1 MYCSRMKSTNVKPE
15 TESLVLEFLETASTL
30 ERKLDRALS
39 YTKGV
44 SFSEYR
50 LLKTLYELN
59 AGGLPRIDLANAV
72 GLTASAVT
80 RALKP
85 LEKIGLVTSKRSE
98 RDARQSLVAITSAGR
113 ELLEDARAI
122 LLDALR
128 GLSANTLND
137 QKTLEFRARLN
148 EMKVR

>member
-1 MYCSRMKSTNVKPE
+1 MKSLNVTPK
-15 TESLVLEFLETASTL
+15 TEALVLDFLETASAL

-85 LEKIGLVTSKRSE
+85 LEKIGLVSSTRSE
-98 RDARQSLVAITSAGR
+98 RDARQSLVAITSGGR
-113 ELLEDARAI
+113 ELLEDSRAI
-122 LLDALR
+122 LLDSLR
-128 GLSANTLND
+128 GLPANTLSD
-137 QKTLEFRARLN
+137 QKTSEFRARLS

>member
-1 MYCSRMKSTNVKPE
+1 MKSLIVKPE
-15 TESLVLEFLETASTL
+15 TESLVLDFLETASAL
-30 ERKLDRALS
+30 ERKMDRALS

-50 LLKTLYELN
+50 LLKTLYDLN
-59 AGGLPRIDLANAV
+59 AGGLPKIELANAV

-85 LEKIGLVTSKRSE
+85 LEKIGLVVSKRSE
-98 RDARQSLVAITSAGR
+98 RDARQSLVAITGGGR

-128 GLSANTLND
+128 DLPANTLSE
-137 QKTLEFRARLN
+137 QKISEFRLRLN

>member
-1 MYCSRMKSTNVKPE
+1 MYWARVKSINAKPE

-30 ERKLDRALS
+30 ERKLDRELL

-98 RDARQSLVAITSAGR
+98 RDARQSLVGITSAGR

-128 GLSANTLND
+128 GLPANTLSD
-137 QKTLEFRARLN
+137 QKTAEFKARLN

>member
-1 MYCSRMKSTNVKPE
+1 MKSLNVKPE
-15 TESLVLEFLETASTL
+15 TEALVLDFLETATAL
-30 ERKLDRALS
+30 ERRLDRALS

-85 LEKIGLVTSKRSE
+85 LEKIGLVTSKKSE
-98 RDARQSLVAITSAGR
+98 RDARQSLVAITPGGR
-113 ELLEDARAI
+113 VLLEDARAI

-128 GLSANTLND
+128 GLAANTLSV
-137 QKTLEFRARLN
+137 QKTSEFRARLN
-148 EMKVR
+148 EMKAI

>member
-1 MYCSRMKSTNVKPE
+1 MYCSRVKSINSKPE

-30 ERKLDRALS
+30 ECKLDRELS

-44 SFSEYR
+44 SFCEYR

-59 AGGLPRIDLANAV
+59 AGGLPRIDLAKAV
-72 GLTASAVT
+72 RLTASAVT
-80 RALKP
+80 CALKP

-98 RDARQSLVAITSAGR
+98 GDARQSLVAITPAGR

-122 LLDALR
+122 LLDTLR
-128 GLSANTLND
+128 GLPANTLSD
-137 QKTLEFRARLN
+137 QKTAEFKARLN
-148 EMKVR
+148 KMKVR

>member
-1 MYCSRMKSTNVKPE
+1 MYWARVKSINAKPE

-30 ERKLDRALS
+30 ERKLDRELL

-128 GLSANTLND
+128 GLPANTLSD
-137 QKTLEFRARLN
+137 QKTAEFKARLN

>member
-1 MYCSRMKSTNVKPE
+1 MKSTNVKPE

-59 AGGLPRIDLANAV
+59 AGGLPRINLAKAV
-72 GLTASAVT
+72 GLTASAAT

-98 RDARQSLVAITSAGR
+98 RDARQSLVSITSAER
-113 ELLEDARAI
+113 ESLEDARAI
-122 LLDALR
+122 LLDTLR
-128 GLSANTLND
+128 GLPANTLSD
-137 QKTLEFRARLN
+137 LKAAEFKARLN